1 MPYHVGSAGSCP
13 SDKPHAV
20 IKDSD
25 GEVMGCHATEDDA
38 KRQMAALY
46 AQDSLTPAGA
56 KMERKSFGLI
66 EAKADKD
73 TGTFEALVSV
83 FGNVDSVG
91 DRIQPGAF
99 AKSLERWNAA
109 GDPIPVILSHD
120 WQNPWAHIGVVHPGD
135 AKETDRGLFVKGHLD
150 VKDNGVAKQVHR
162 LMQRRSL
169 KEFSFGYKVISEKK
183 GKDGANDLSEIDL
196 IEVGPTLKGANP
208 ATELHA
214 VKAAIEEE
222 NQPPPPD
229 EAEIR
234 RELERHKAEEATK
247 DVVKAP
253 PGPSQ
258 IEQLAEQVDALTQR
272 VEELATAQAE
282 QLKALEAAVEEPKR
296 ANSVEQQRLRKEV
309 TQAVVDLHSDGV
321 SFSKPPKQEPE
332 PEREAEWSL
341 KARARREI
349 YDLLSD

>member
-1 MPYHVGSAGSCP
+1 MPYHVGSADSCP

-91 DRIQPGAF
+91 DRVQPGAF
-99 AKSLERWNAA
+99 AKSLERWNKA

-120 WQNPWAHIGVVHPGD
+120 WQNPWSHIGVIHPGD
-135 AKETDRGLFVKGHLD
+135 AKETDRGLWVKGHLD
-150 VKDNGVAKQVHR
+150 VKDNEVARQVHR
-162 LMQRRSL
+162 LMSRRSL
-169 KEFSFGYKVISEKK
+169 KEFSFGYKVVSEKR
-183 GKDGANDLSEIDL
+183 GKDGANDLSELDL
-196 IEVGPTLKGANP
+196 IEVGPTLKGANS

-214 VKAAIEEE
+214 VKSAVEAE

-229 EAEIR
+229 ESDIR

-253 PGPSQ
+253 PGPSP
-258 IEQLAEQVDALTQR
+258 IEQLAEQVDALTRR

-282 QLKALEAAVEEPKR
+282 QLKALEAAVEEPRR

-321 SFSKPPKQEPE
+321 PRHKPPKQDTEPDGETE
-332 PEREAEWSL
+332 PTGL
-341 KARARREI
+341 
-349 YDLLSD
+349 